1 MGSFVFAVKEM
12 SFVRIRS
19 ITTNLVIIWIVCHV
33 ANSAKLEK
41 WLDPSIESSVEPSA
55 LKSAS
60 RNPKLFF
67 GTTTTVTSTLS
78 TTTAC
83 YTTGT
88 VTTSCSKK
96 KRSISDEP
104 IEGFED
110 ASKIMPSSG
119 AASLKE
125 HKIEKREDKS
135 SLKTSHRSSKV
146 MDLNKLMAEGKEETR
161 IEPRFLFFYW
171 YTSTITSTST
181 SYTSTTTFTL
191 TACTPAGSFAYAACG

>member
-12 SFVRIRS
+12 KFIRKRCIS
-19 ITTNLVIIWIVCHV
+19 TNIAIIWIVCHV

-104 IEGFED
+104 IEGLED

-119 AASLKE
+119 TEVTKE
-125 HKIEKREDKS
+125 HYKEKRKSNKKS
-135 SLKTSHRSSKV
+135 SRRSSKV
-146 MDLNKLMAEGKEETR
+146 MDLNKLMAESKEAK
-161 IEPRFLFFYW
+161 IESRFLFFYW

>member
-1 MGSFVFAVKEM
+1 MG
-12 SFVRIRS
+12 
-19 ITTNLVIIWIVCHV
+19 
-33 ANSAKLEK
+33 
-41 WLDPSIESSVEPSA
+41 
-55 LKSAS
+55 S

-104 IEGFED
+104 IEGLED

-119 AASLKE
+119 TGVIKE
-125 HKIEKREDKS
+125 HHKEKRESNKKAS
-135 SLKTSHRSSKV
+135 RRSSKV
-146 MDLNKLMAEGKEETR
+146 MDLNKLMVESKEAK

-171 YTSTITSTST
+171 YTSTITST
-181 SYTSTTTFTL
+181 
-191 TACTPAGSFAYAACG
+191 